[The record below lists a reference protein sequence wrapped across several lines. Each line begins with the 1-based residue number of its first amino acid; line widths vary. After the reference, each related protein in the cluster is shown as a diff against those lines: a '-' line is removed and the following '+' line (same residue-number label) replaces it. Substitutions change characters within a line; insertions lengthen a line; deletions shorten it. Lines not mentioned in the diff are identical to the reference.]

1 MAWVGSVM
9 SAYTLWRSGTSGGR
23 TINYDPVCGFTH
35 PVFGKKL
42 VCLIEHVLQPRLL
55 AWGESTHNA
64 LPFPCVKPKFG
75 CQ

>member
-1 MAWVGSVM
+1 M
-9 SAYTLWRSGTSGGR
+9 R
-23 TINYDPVCGFTH
+23 

-64 LPFPCVKPKFG
+64 LPFPCVKPKSATNSG
-75 CQ
+75 NSLG